1 MFNAR
6 GKGFLAKAQRSEALG
21 LKPSEN
27 FTNSIKT
34 KVDNLTLM
42 IETKGNIGRFSIQE
56 NVNYL
61 KLR

>member
-21 LKPSEN
+21 LKPSKN
-27 FTNSIKT
+27 FTNGINSKL
-34 KVDNLTLM
+34 DNLALM
-42 IETKGNIGRFSIQE
+42 IETKGNIGRFSIQK
-56 NVNYL
+56 NVNDL